1 MKNATG
7 EIAPSSK
14 VAGSQPW
21 HASCRTPRWSL
32 DSRAGGVIA
41 AISLML
47 AMARSAMAQGCAAC
61 YESAAASGEQG
72 RAALR
77 HGILILLI
85 PTLCLVGV
93 IAALVYR
100 RRNASGQSEAET
112 EAPSDQTE
120 SRPRIEQRFFSPVP
134 DVSRSRTAKPPVP

>member
-32 DSRAGGVIA
+32 DSRAGGLIA

-93 IAALVYR
+93 IAGLVYKR
-100 RRNASGQSEAET
+100 RTISGRSET
-112 EAPSDQTE
+112 SIPSDQTE

-134 DVSRSRTAKPPVP
+134 DVSRSRTVKPPAP